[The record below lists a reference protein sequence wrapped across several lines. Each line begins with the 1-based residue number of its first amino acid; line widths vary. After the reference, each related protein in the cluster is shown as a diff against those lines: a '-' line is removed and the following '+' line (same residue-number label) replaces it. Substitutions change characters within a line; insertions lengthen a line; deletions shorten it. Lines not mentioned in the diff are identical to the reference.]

1 MSGDEWQ
8 TTHGIAQPEALSLAQ
23 ACASMLQQRFGA
35 RRVILFG
42 SVVGDGPWH
51 AGSDIDLAVEGLPR
65 STYDRAIQAAHAML
79 PPDLPID
86 LVPLEKAF
94 PHVRVSILRETPM
107 DEHAYRALKRR
118 LEGELAEIERVVV
131 GLDAAL
137 LRVADEPVLDDFAQR
152 ALASYIGDFYN
163 GCERIFERVA
173 VAYFGGVPGGQS
185 WHKQL
190 LDQMEQAGPQGQPP
204 LLPDPLLRAS
214 FNDYLSFRH
223 LIRNMYWH
231 ALQPDRVL
239 ELSHGVRPLFARLS
253 DAVTACNRWLE
264 ANASPPSG
272 MVQ

>member
-1 MSGDEWQ
+1 MSVDEQ
-8 TTHGIAQPEALSLAQ
+8 HVTHRIAQPEALSLAR
-23 ACASMLQQRFGA
+23 ACAGMLQQRFGA

-42 SVVGDGPWH
+42 SVVGDSPWH

-65 STYDRAIQAAHAML
+65 STYASAIQAARAML

-86 LVPLEKAF
+86 LVPLEQAF
-94 PHVRVSILRETPM
+94 PHVRDSILRENPM
-107 DEHAYRALKRR
+107 DEHPYRKLKHR
-118 LEGELAEIERVVV
+118 LEGELAEVERVVI

-137 LRVADEPVLDDFAQR
+137 LRVANEPVLDDFAQR
-152 ALASYIGDFYN
+152 ALASYLGDFYN

-173 VAYFGGVPGGQS
+173 VAYFGGVLGGQS

-190 LDQMEQAGPQGQPP
+190 LDQMGQAGPQGQPP
-204 LLPDPLLRAS
+204 LLPDPSLRETC
-214 FNDYLSFRH
+214 NDHLGFRH

-239 ELSHGVRPLFARLS
+239 ELARGVRPLFARLS
-253 DAVTACNRWLE
+253 DAVTACNQWLE
-264 ANASPPSG
+264 ANAPPPAG